1 MKNTIFFEAILDNIT
16 DGVYVLDDRGN
27 YVYVNSAYVRE
38 LNMPKNELLNYN
50 VHDFLNTG
58 QINFCISDIV
68 YHEKRRI
75 VMFQDVYD
83 TQNYGRNNIRQ
94 MVISNPVFNEKGK
107 IQNIIAVVRP
117 LDELNE
123 LYVEA
128 SQANIVSSISP
139 TRNTYSEV
147 EESIIAESISMKNI
161 LSMAR
166 TVANVDSA
174 VLITGESGTGK
185 EIIAQYIHRT
195 GFRRSKPIVVINC
208 AALPEN
214 LLEAELFGYEK
225 GAFTGA
231 APGGKKGLF
240 EEAEGGSLF
249 LDEIN
254 SMSLPL
260 QGKLLR
266 AIETKNIQRIGS
278 TKSINVNFRLIAAAN
293 EDLETM
299 VEEKRFRID
308 LYYRLNVIPLT
319 LPPLRK
325 RKDDIVPLA
334 SCFLKHFCEKHGKDK
349 IFSSN
354 TLNSIM
360 AYDWPGNVR
369 ELKNFVERS
378 VVISLDKIIE
388 IHDVEGITGGRRSA
402 LNNRNNQINN
412 LDYVPASEARYEK
425 MIEEGMTLEEY
436 LNSCERDY
444 LRCALKIC
452 KNTYKTA
459 KVLGTSQTSIMRE
472 EKNIIFEFSC

>member
-1 MKNTIFFEAILDNIT
+1 MENTVLFEAILDNII

-27 YVYVNSAYVRE
+27 YVYVNSAYVQE
-38 LNMPKNELLNYN
+38 LNMPKSELLNYN

-58 QINFCISDIV
+58 QINFCISDVV
-68 YHEKRRI
+68 YHEKRRV

-94 MVISNPVFNEKGK
+94 MVISNPVFNKKGN

-117 LDELNE
+117 LDELNQ
-123 LYVEA
+123 LYAEA
-128 SQANIVSSISP
+128 SQSNVVSSIAP
-139 TRNTYSEV
+139 TRNVHSEI
-147 EESIIAESISMKNI
+147 EKSIVAESESMRNI
-161 LSMAR
+161 LSIAR

-174 VLITGESGTGK
+174 VLISGESGTGK
-185 EIIAQYIHRT
+185 EVIAQYIHSI
-195 GFRRSKPIVVINC
+195 GSRRNKPIVVINC

-254 SMSLPL
+254 SMSLTL

-266 AIETKNIQRIGS
+266 AIETKKIQRIGS

-299 VEEKRFRID
+299 VDEKRFRID

-319 LPPLRK
+319 IPPLRM
-325 RKDDIVPLA
+325 RKEDIIPLA
-334 SCFLKHFCEKHGKDK
+334 VSFLEHFCKKHGKDK
-349 IFSSN
+349 VFSSN
-354 TLNSIM
+354 TLDSIIS
-360 AYDWPGNVR
+360 YDWPGNVR

-378 VVISLDKIIE
+378 VVMSFDKIIE
-388 IHDVEGITGGRRSA
+388 IHDVEGITGGRSREIY
-402 LNNRNNQINN
+402 NGRNNQIKG
-412 LDYVPASEARYEK
+412 LDYAPASEIRYEK
-425 MIEEGMTLEEY
+425 MIEEGVTLESY
-436 LNSCERDY
+436 LDSCERDY
-444 LRCALKIC
+444 LRCALNVC
-452 KNTYKTA
+452 RNTYKAA
-459 KVLGTSQTSIMRE
+459 KVLGTSQTSIMRRR
-472 EKNIIFEFSC
+472 KKYNL